1 MYPDAECRQG
11 LISRLDQ
18 SRNDIMFGTIL
29 IPQIN
34 STLKDERFLAIF
46 NDIST
51 LSNEVLWSFEQDTL
65 QSHLQKF
72 DNNLRKYP
80 WTPEFPRYQIL
91 QDLTCFFTYV
101 LAHIPQYPSGGY
113 YELLVDWIYSTPEI
127 FGHAQEMR
135 FQYAVQTWYSVF
147 TSYGKGFMADHNTL
161 LILAANLITQP
172 ARFTALI
179 CYMLANKVN
188 ITVLME
194 SQVLQDFFA
203 YYAGELLQDENPI
216 AYFYHTLLSI
226 SKKQTQGIPNINQ
239 TLIEGIENLL
249 FDVGNTYDIENTGVE
264 NIMPQLIALTQ
275 RFPHLETKSTSL
287 SIRRPS
293 HLNMSEGQINNYFC
307 CFGLDWIAPALGSVL
322 SHHRVDMFLTIALSY
337 QAPPS
342 FLRLNISN
350 TIKRLLPYNQILS
363 YLIQQALTM
372 DLDQSV
378 TFMGRLAL
386 TLNPMS
392 RFVLIERYPELLFL
406 LILNPNFCFLS
417 DNFLVQTGTAI
428 NSQYW
433 EERISFASKKVFLI
447 RGIFTNTRLYLLTKL
462 LMLIE
467 TTKNPDGTLFFAHQ
481 FTQQF
486 HINLIRYISTCTG
499 FEIDINRVNST
510 SFYPGAQNIAA
521 NNVNSIL
528 IALCQYIKKRNFN
541 AAHVYE
547 HWLSHPEKLMLF
559 SFLLTGRHH
568 FQRFS
573 PRNIVNSFLL
583 LPKWGYQTETP
594 NIKNLIETLHDFSDN
609 EPDQLETLM
618 LALLHT
624 LISDKQTSII
634 LYLSQK
640 YSEQGLLDIFLNVD
654 PNFLY
659 QIIDMKNVMLL
670 KKIVSLPMRVEL
682 KTQLFLYIL
691 DKIEHKKKTSSIAQ
705 QENIHC
711 LQVFLTNIKLSEE
724 AEFALLFFIIQH
736 DCSELATLCHSEQYI
751 IDPSTFSL
759 VFKKMAELKKFD
771 CLSNF
776 PKYFESCYL
785 DHTIVS
791 TVFNDIAAKEKLDL
805 LQHYFGVFRALLPF
819 QAIGDAFLMA
829 GHANNWSVY
838 AFLYET
844 LQNLEPSYPSEDK
857 ALHYLKK
864 AITAAYPQVHVLKK
878 LLVLKR
884 SDEEL
889 KANLVD
895 HLKQSIRDGI
905 VDVFLYLKEH
915 LSEQCS
921 NAEKDEWKT
930 LAEEYPHENIYA
942 VVHHPRSPPE
952 RSASECRL
960 SRNISTSSLPTPKE
974 RSRTPSPH
982 FWKTPRD
989 SELIEPPL
997 DVISDGFV
1005 LY

>member
-1 MYPDAECRQG
+1 MPG
-11 LISRLDQ
+11 I
-18 SRNDIMFGTIL
+18 IL

-51 LSNEVLWSFEQDTL
+51 LSNAVLWNFEKDTL
-65 QSHLQKF
+65 QYHLEKF
-72 DNNLRKYP
+72 DNNSRKYP
-80 WTPEFPRYQIL
+80 LPPDVPKYQIL

-113 YELLVDWIYSTPEI
+113 YELLVDWIYTTPEI
-127 FGHAQEMR
+127 FGHTQEMR

-147 TSYGKGFMADHNTL
+147 TSHGKEFTKDHNTL

-179 CYMLANKVN
+179 CCMLANKVN

-203 YYAGELLQDENPI
+203 YYAEELLQDENPI

-226 SKKQTQGIPNINQ
+226 SKRQTQCIPSINQ
-239 TLIEGIENLL
+239 TLIESIENLL
-249 FDVGNTYDIENTGVE
+249 FDAGNTYDVEHAGVD

-275 RFPHLETKSTSL
+275 RFPHVETKPTSP

-293 HLNMSEGQINNYFC
+293 HLDMSEKQIMNYYG
-307 CFGLDWIAPALGSVL
+307 CFGLDWIVPALGSVL
-322 SHHRVDMFLTIALSY
+322 SHHRVDTFLTKALSD
-337 QAPPS
+337 QVSPS
-342 FLRLNISN
+342 FLRPKVPN
-350 TIKRLLPYNQILS
+350 TIKKLQAYNQILS

-372 DLDQSV
+372 DLDQSA
-378 TFMGRLAL
+378 TLMGRLAL
-386 TLNPMS
+386 KLNPMGRS
-392 RFVLIERYPELLFL
+392 VLIERYPELLFL

-417 DNFLVQTGTAI
+417 DNFLAQTGTVI
-428 NSQYW
+428 NPQYW
-433 EERISFASKKVFLI
+433 QERIAFAFEKAFPLGGS
-447 RGIFTNTRLYLLTKL
+447 FTNTRLYLLTKL

-467 TTKNPDGTLFFAHQ
+467 TTKNPDGTLFFADR
-481 FTQQF
+481 FTQQL
-486 HINLIRYISTCTG
+486 HIHLIRYISTCTG

-521 NNVNSIL
+521 NNANSIL
-528 IALCQYIKKRNFN
+528 IALCQYIKRLNFN
-541 AAHVYE
+541 TAHVYE

-559 SFLLTGRHH
+559 SFLLTGHHH

-573 PRNIVNSFLL
+573 PKNIVNSLLL
-583 LPKWGYQTETP
+583 LPKWGLQADTP
-594 NIKNLIETLHDFSDN
+594 NIEGLIENLHDFSDN

-624 LISDKQTSII
+624 FRSDKQALII

-640 YSEQGLLDIFLNVD
+640 YGEQELLDIFLNVD

-659 QIIDMKNVMLL
+659 QIIDMKNVVLL
-670 KKIVSLPMRVEL
+670 QKIVSLPMRVEL
-682 KTQLFLYIL
+682 KTKLFLHVL
-691 DKIEHKKKTSSIAQ
+691 DKIEHKKKTPSIAQ
-705 QENIHC
+705 QENLHC
-711 LQVFLTNIKLSEE
+711 LQVFLKNMKLSEE

-736 DCSELATLCHSEQYI
+736 DCSDLAILCHTEQYNI
-751 IDPSTFSL
+751 YRSTLSL
-759 VFKKMAELKKFD
+759 VLKKMAELKKFD

-776 PKYFESCYL
+776 SKYFELLHL
-785 DHTIVS
+785 DRTIVS
-791 TVFNDIAAKEKLDL
+791 TVFNDIAAKEKLGI
-805 LQHYFGVFRALLPF
+805 LQHYVDAFRVLLPF
-819 QAIGDAFLMA
+819 QAIGDAFLIA
-829 GHANNWSVY
+829 VHSNNWSVY
-838 AFLYET
+838 AFLYKE
-844 LQNLEPSYPSEDK
+844 LQNLKPPSYPSEEK

-878 LLVLKR
+878 LLILKR
-884 SDEEL
+884 SDEQL
-889 KANLVD
+889 NAILVD
-895 HLKQSIRDGI
+895 HLKQSIHDGS

-921 NAEKDEWKT
+921 NAERDEWKT
-930 LAEEYPHENIYA
+930 LAKKCPHENIRA
-942 VVHHPRSPPE
+942 VAYNPRSPQDPSARCSTPE
-952 RSASECRL
+952 YRL
-960 SRNISTSSLPTPKE
+960 ARNISTSSLPTPKD

-989 SELIEPPL
+989 SESIEPPL
-997 DVISDGFV
+997 GVISDEFT
-1005 LY
+1005 L